1 MEGEAPTTFIPRK
14 ILTTDGGPKRRP
26 VNLFFIIAL
35 FLLLLS
41 SVGFGGIWFYQRL
54 LTDTINRPC
63 EEVEVGG
70 NTSLRSC
77 GLIASV
83 ALEEKSLDRETIL
96 LLQRLDKK
104 LSLSN
109 DLAQKHTTFLPV
121 FALLQS
127 LTLPSIQYT
136 RFGFSETG
144 LSLDGRA
151 SSYEDIAVQT
161 KVFTQDRTRIK
172 NFIFSD
178 LNLDGQGDVTFRL
191 SMNLESSFR
200 GYVPTRQ

>member
-1 MEGEAPTTFIPRK
+1 MF
-14 ILTTDGGPKRRP
+14 L
-26 VNLFFIIAL
+26 L
-35 FLLLLS
+35 FL
-41 SVGFGGIWFYQRL
+41 SVAGFAGVFFYKGL

-83 ALEEKSLDRETIL
+83 EQEEKNLDRETIL
-96 LLQRLDKK
+96 LLQRLDQK
-104 LSLSN
+104 LSLAD
-109 DLAQKHTTFLPV
+109 DLVGKHLAFVPV
-121 FALLQS
+121 FTMLQS

-136 RFGFSETG
+136 RFGFTPTG
-144 LSLDGRA
+144 LNLEGKA

-172 NFIFSD
+172 SFIFSD
-178 LNLDGQGDVTFRL
+178 LNLDGDGEVIFHLTMD
-191 SMNLESSFR
+191 LEPSFMA
-200 GYVPTRQ
+200 YVPSTQ